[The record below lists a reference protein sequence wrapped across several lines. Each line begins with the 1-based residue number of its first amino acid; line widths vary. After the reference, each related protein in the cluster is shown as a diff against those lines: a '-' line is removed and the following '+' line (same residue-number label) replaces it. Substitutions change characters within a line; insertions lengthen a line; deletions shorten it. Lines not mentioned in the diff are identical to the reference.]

1 MAPVAVAAN
10 VEIAAPLA
18 VEDTATLCD
27 LVRGALCF
35 WRCERDYFFAEGSK
49 CARARDACAAAC
61 RLPPEWVTRALGTTR
76 EREIAKHTDP
86 LERKEYLGT
95 LTEEE
100 ARTLRRRRAEAARFV
115 RRRAMAAA
123 PERQSMTKRAG
134 ERRRRE
140 RAWTSSKLRKD
151 GDDASV
157 SASDE
162 FGKAEA
168 REAELAETSA
178 RRYRRADE
186 DVDEPGY
193 SSRSSSYYS
202 DESGYSSYTGSSYS
216 SYTGSSYS
224 SYASDAD
231 AERERR
237 RASALDA
244 MKPPNDATAM
254 TVSRKDA
261 LGKPL
266 IVGKHLAFATEGL
279 LPEGLTR
286 WEAYIA
292 EAERAGELRDAKMRR
307 RAERR
312 DRSLHR
318 ELDALKL
325 YANRVKLSEQDVQI
339 RRQAL
344 IDAHDAR
351 VRESVEREVKIAAR
365 ARRKRNVLL
374 NLDHDARSRL
384 LKRWALRPSAQK

>member
-1 MAPVAVAAN
+1 MAPV
-10 VEIAAPLA
+10 VEIAAPRA
-18 VEDTATLCD
+18 VRDTDTLCD
-27 LVRGALCF
+27 LARRALCF
-35 WRCERDYFFAEGSK
+35 WRCDRDYFFAEGSK
-49 CARARDACAAAC
+49 CAAARDACAAAC
-61 RLPPEWVTRALGTTR
+61 CPRRAWVVRALGTTR
-76 EREIAKHTDP
+76 EREMSKYADP
-86 LERKEYLGT
+86 LERKEFLGT

-100 ARTLRRRRAEAARFV
+100 ARLLRRRRAEAARFV

-123 PERQSMTKRAG
+123 PERQSMTKRVG
-134 ERRRRE
+134 EERRRE

-237 RASALDA
+237 AATLEA
-244 MKPPNDATAM
+244 MKSPDEAAAM
-254 TVSRKDA
+254 TLSRTDA

-279 LPEGLTR
+279 LPDGLTR

-292 EAERAGELRDAKMRR
+292 EAERAGEIRDAKMRR

-325 YANRVKLSEQDVQI
+325 YAKRVKLSEQDVQI

-351 VRESVEREVKIAAR
+351 VRQSVEREVKIAAR
-365 ARRKRNVLL
+365 ALRKRNALL

-384 LKRWALRPSAQK
+384 LKRWALRHGAQK

>member
-1 MAPVAVAAN
+1 MAPV
-10 VEIAAPLA
+10 VEIAAPRA
-18 VEDTATLCD
+18 VRDTDTLCD
-27 LVRGALCF
+27 LARRALCF
-35 WRCERDYFFAEGSK
+35 WRCDRDYFFAEGSK
-49 CARARDACAAAC
+49 CAAARDACAAAC
-61 RLPPEWVTRALGTTR
+61 CPRRAWVVRALGTTR
-76 EREIAKHTDP
+76 EREMSKYADP
-86 LERKEYLGT
+86 LERKEFLGT

-100 ARTLRRRRAEAARFV
+100 ARLLRRRRAEAARFV

-123 PERQSMTKRAG
+123 PERQSMTKRVG
-134 ERRRRE
+134 EERRRE

-168 REAELAETSA
+168 LEAELAEANA
-178 RRYRRADE
+178 RRYRRAYDGADE
-186 DVDEPGY
+186 SGY

-202 DESGYSSYTGSSYS
+202 DESSYSSYTGSSYS

>member
-49 CARARDACAAAC
+49 CARARDVCAAAC

-168 REAELAETSA
+168 LEAELAEANA
-178 RRYRRADE
+178 RRYRRAYDGADE
-186 DVDEPGY
+186 SGY

-202 DESGYSSYTGSSYS
+202 DESSYS

-254 TVSRKDA
+254 TVSRTDA

-365 ARRKRNVLL
+365 ARRKRDVLL